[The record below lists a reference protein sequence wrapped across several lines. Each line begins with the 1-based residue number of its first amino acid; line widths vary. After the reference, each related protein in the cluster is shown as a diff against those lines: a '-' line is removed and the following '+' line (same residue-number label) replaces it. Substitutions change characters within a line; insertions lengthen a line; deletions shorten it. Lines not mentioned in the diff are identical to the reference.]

1 LRRRHCGG
9 DIGDENIMELE
20 CRGKPPRPFTTPEE
34 VARLIA
40 VAASPNNITGAE
52 YPTDGG
58 IVKNV

>member
-1 LRRRHCGG
+1 
-9 DIGDENIMELE
+9 MELE